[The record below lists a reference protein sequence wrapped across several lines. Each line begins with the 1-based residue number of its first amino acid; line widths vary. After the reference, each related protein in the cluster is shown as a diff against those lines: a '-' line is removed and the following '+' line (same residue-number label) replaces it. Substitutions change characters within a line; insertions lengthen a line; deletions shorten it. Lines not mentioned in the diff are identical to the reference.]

1 MISGAG
7 HDAMILAGIT
17 DVGLVFVPSKDGKSH
32 CPEEWTDYDQL
43 QKGIEVVLEAA
54 LVVAEKEEKK

>member
-17 DVGLVFVPSKDGKSH
+17 DVGLVFVSSKNGKSR

-43 QKGIEVVLEAA
+43 QKRNRSSLRGGFNYC
-54 LVVAEKEEKK
+54 